1 MWLYY
6 IILYVAILYYQGYA
20 ETGED
25 PVTALLCIQRVVGED
40 LHPVHSLSTGRLGL
54 LAQAM
59 LVGATQSAVASP
71 ALAPPPQQLM
81 GDVGRGHASLSQLDA
96 ALGDR

>member
-54 LAQAM
+54 
-59 LVGATQSAVASP
+59 
-71 ALAPPPQQLM
+71 
-81 GDVGRGHASLSQLDA
+81 
-96 ALGDR
+96 